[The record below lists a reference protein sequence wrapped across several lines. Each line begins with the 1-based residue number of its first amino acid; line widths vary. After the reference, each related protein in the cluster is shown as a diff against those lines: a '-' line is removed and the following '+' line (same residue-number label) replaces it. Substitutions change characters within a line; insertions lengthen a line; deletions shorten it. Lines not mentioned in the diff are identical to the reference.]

1 MAEQRLGIGVVGA
14 GRWAGLAHLPG
25 WARDER
31 CRIVGICDSEPGKAA
46 AAAERFGAQV
56 VTEDYRDLLARDD
69 IDIIDVVT
77 RDSDHF
83 PINLAAVEAGKHV
96 LSEKPVA
103 HDHNDVR
110 RIADQA
116 RSKGLKTKVGF
127 TFRYS
132 PAVRYLKDLLT
143 QGDLGTP
150 FIYNAYEQNSQW
162 LSPMSAW
169 RGRGG
174 TREDRAPASAGV
186 GGAWG
191 GRPPE
196 AAQERATDGPIRVAS
211 LEGYGAP
218 VIDIGHWF
226 MESDLTSVVG
236 VLRNFVPERLIAA
249 TGQMA
254 RTNIDDGDIFIG
266 EFASGAICSVQSSFV
281 TVGNYPGI
289 EVRVYGSEGAAV
301 ARLIEEFGVC
311 ETLKLAKPDDV
322 EFRDTEVPARYY
334 PPGGSP
340 RESWRTLYYANL
352 TANFASEVLGE
363 IEGNEGNFDDG
374 LWVQEVINAVEISHH
389 ERRWVG
395 LPLDSAALGGATPP
409 DPPGQPR

>member
-1 MAEQRLGIGVVGA
+1 MAAGQRLGVGVVGA

-31 CRIVGICDSEPGKAA
+31 CRIVGVCDLDPERAA
-46 AAAERFGAQV
+46 AAAGRYGAEV
-56 VTEDYRDLLARDD
+56 ATGDYRELLDRAD

-77 RDSDHF
+77 RDTDHF
-83 PINLAAVEAGKHV
+83 PINRAAIEAGKHV

-103 HDHNDVR
+103 HDFRDVR
-110 RIADQA
+110 QVAELA
-116 RSKGLKTKVGF
+116 RSKGLKTKVGL

-132 PAVRYLKDLLT
+132 PAVRYLKDLISR
-143 QGDLGTP
+143 GDLGTP

-162 LSPMSAW
+162 LNPRSAL
-169 RGRGG
+169 RSR
-174 TREDRAPASAGV
+174 
-186 GGAWG
+186 
-191 GRPPE
+191 
-196 AAQERATDGPIRVAS
+196 ERANDGPIRVAS

-226 MESDLTSVVG
+226 MASDLTAVVG
-236 VLRNFVPERLIAA
+236 VLRNFIPERLIEA

-289 EVRVYGSEGAAV
+289 EVRVYGSEGAGI
-301 ARLIEEFGVC
+301 ARLVEESGIC

-322 EFRDTEVPARYY
+322 EFREVEVPARYY

-389 ERRWVG
+389 ERRWVS
-395 LPLDSAALGGATPP
+395 LPLDAPLGPAES
-409 DPPGQPR
+409 QAR

>member
-1 MAEQRLGIGVVGA
+1 MTAGHRLGIGVVGA

-31 CRIVGICDSEPGKAA
+31 CRIVGICDREPQRAA
-46 AAAERFGAQV
+46 AAADQYGAAV
-56 VTEDYRDLLARDD
+56 VTGDYRVLLDRED
-69 IDIIDVVT
+69 IDVIDVVT
-77 RDSDHF
+77 RDSEHY
-83 PINLAAVEAGKHV
+83 PVNLAAVEAGKHV

-103 HDHNDVR
+103 HDHHDVR
-110 RIADQA
+110 RIAELA
-116 RSKGLKTKVGF
+116 RAKGLKTKVGF

-132 PAVRYLKDLLT
+132 PAVRYLKDMLAR
-143 QGDLGTP
+143 GDLGTP
-150 FIYNAYEQNSQW
+150 YIYNAYEQNSQW
-162 LSPMSAW
+162 LSPRSPL
-169 RGRGG
+169 R
-174 TREDRAPASAGV
+174 S
-186 GGAWG
+186 
-191 GRPPE
+191 
-196 AAQERATDGPIRVAS
+196 QERVTSGRIQVAS

-226 MESDLTSVVG
+226 VESDLTAVVG

-249 TGQMA
+249 TGAMA

-289 EVRVYGSEGAAV
+289 EVRVYGSEGAAI
-301 ARLIEEFGVC
+301 ARLVEESGIC
-311 ETLKLAKPDDV
+311 ETLKMARPDDV
-322 EFRDTEVPARYY
+322 EFREVEVPARYY

-363 IEGNEGNFDDG
+363 LDGNEGNFDDG
-374 LWVQEVINAVEISHH
+374 LRVQEVINAVEISHH
-389 ERRWVG
+389 ERRWVS
-395 LPLDSAALGGATPP
+395 LPLDGEGGAA
-409 DPPGQPR
+409 R

>member
-1 MAEQRLGIGVVGA
+1 MTAGNQLGIGVVGA

-31 CRIVGICDSEPGKAA
+31 CRIVGVCDREPDRAA
-46 AAAERFGAQV
+46 AAADQYGAAV
-56 VTEDYRDLLARDD
+56 VSTDYRVLLDRDD

-77 RDSDHF
+77 RDSEHLAV
-83 PINLAAVEAGKHV
+83 NLAAMQAGKHV

-103 HDHNDVR
+103 HDHHDVR
-110 RIADQA
+110 RIAALA
-116 RSKGLKTKVGF
+116 RASGLKTKVGF

-132 PAVRYLKDLLT
+132 PAVRYLKDMLT
-143 QGDLGTP
+143 RGDLGVP
-150 FIYNAYEQNSQW
+150 YIYNAYEQNSQW
-162 LSPMSAW
+162 LSPQSPLRSAPPS
-169 RGRGG
+169 RAERVSSGRI
-174 TREDRAPASAGV
+174 
-186 GGAWG
+186 
-191 GRPPE
+191 
-196 AAQERATDGPIRVAS
+196 QVAS

-226 MESDLTSVVG
+226 MESDLTAVVG
-236 VLRNFVPERLIAA
+236 ILRNFVPERMIAA
-249 TGQMA
+249 TGAMA

-289 EVRVYGSEGAAV
+289 EVRVYGSEGAAI
-301 ARLIEEFGVC
+301 ARLVEESGIC
-311 ETLKLAKPDDV
+311 EILKMARPDDV
-322 EFRDTEVPARYY
+322 EFREVEVPARYY

-363 IEGNEGNFDDG
+363 IDGNGGNFDDG
-374 LWVQEVINAVEISHH
+374 LRVQEVINAVEISHH
-389 ERRWVG
+389 ERRWVS
-395 LPLDSAALGGATPP
+395 LPLDGEDGAGAGGFA
-409 DPPGQPR
+409 R

>member
-1 MAEQRLGIGVVGA
+1 MAGQRLGIGVVGA
-14 GRWAGLAHLPG
+14 GRWASLAHLPG

-31 CRIVGICDSEPGKAA
+31 CRIVGVCDRDPERAA
-46 AAAERFGAQV
+46 AAAGRYGAA
-56 VTEDYRDLLARDD
+56 VTTGDYRVLLDRDD

-77 RDSDHF
+77 RDGEHY
-83 PINLAAVEAGKHV
+83 PINRAAVEAGKHV

-103 HDHNDVR
+103 HDHHDVR
-110 RIADQA
+110 QIAELA
-116 RSKGLKTKVGF
+116 RAKGLKTKVGF

-132 PAVRYLKDLLT
+132 PAVRYLKDLIT
-143 QGDLGTP
+143 RGDLGTP

-162 LSPMSAW
+162 LSPQSAL
-169 RGRGG
+169 R
-174 TREDRAPASAGV
+174 S
-186 GGAWG
+186 
-191 GRPPE
+191 
-196 AAQERATDGPIRVAS
+196 QERATDGPIKVAS

-226 MESDLTSVVG
+226 MESDLTAVVG
-236 VLRNFVPERLIAA
+236 VLRNFVPERMIAA
-249 TGQMA
+249 TGAMA

-301 ARLIEEFGVC
+301 ARLIEEFGIC
-311 ETLKLAKPDDV
+311 ETLTMARPDDV
-322 EFRDTEVPARYY
+322 EFREVEIPAAYY

-352 TANFASEVLGE
+352 TASFASEVLGE
-363 IEGNEGNFDDG
+363 AEGNEGNFDDG

-389 ERRWVG
+389 ERRWVS
-395 LPLDSAALGGATPP
+395 LPLEARGGGVTA
-409 DPPGQPR
+409 R

>member
-1 MAEQRLGIGVVGA
+1 MAGQRLGVGVVGA

-31 CRIVGICDSEPGKAA
+31 CHIVGVCDLEPGPAS
-46 AAAERFGAQV
+46 AAAERYGAEIATQ
-56 VTEDYRDLLARDD
+56 DYRVLLDRDD

-77 RDSDHF
+77 RDGEHF
-83 PINLAAVEAGKHV
+83 GINRAAIEAGKHV

-103 HDHNDVR
+103 HDHHDVR
-110 RIADQA
+110 QVAELA

-132 PAVRYLKDLLT
+132 PAVRYLKDLIAH
-143 QGDLGTP
+143 GDLGTP

-162 LSPMSAW
+162 LSPLSPL
-169 RGRGG
+169 R
-174 TREDRAPASAGV
+174 S
-186 GGAWG
+186 
-191 GRPPE
+191 
-196 AAQERATDGPIRVAS
+196 QERATDGPIKVAA

-218 VIDIGHWF
+218 VIDIGHWL

-236 VLRNFVPERLIAA
+236 VLRNFVPERMIAA

-289 EVRVYGSEGAAV
+289 EVRVYGSEGAAI
-301 ARLIEEFGVC
+301 ARLVEEFGIC
-311 ETLKLAKPDDV
+311 ETLKMARPDDV
-322 EFRDTEVPARYY
+322 EFTGVEVPERYY

-374 LWVQEVINAVEISHH
+374 LWVQEVINAVEISHR
-389 ERRWVG
+389 ERRWVN
-395 LPLDSAALGGATPP
+395 LPLDSKG
-409 DPPGQPR
+409 

>member
-1 MAEQRLGIGVVGA
+1 MTAGNPLGIGVVGA
-14 GRWAGLAHLPG
+14 GRWANLAHLPG

-31 CRIVGICDSEPGKAA
+31 CRIVGVCDREPERAA
-46 AAAERFGAQV
+46 AAGDQYGAAV
-56 VTEDYRDLLARDD
+56 VTTDYRELLGRDD

-77 RDSDHF
+77 RDGEHF
-83 PINLAAVEAGKHV
+83 GVNLAAVAAGKHV

-103 HDHNDVR
+103 HDHHDVR
-110 RIADQA
+110 RIAGLA
-116 RSKGLKTKVGF
+116 RAQGLKTKVGF

-143 QGDLGTP
+143 RGDLGTP
-150 FIYNAYEQNSQW
+150 YIYNAYEQNSQW
-162 LSPMSAW
+162 LSPQSAL
-169 RGRGG
+169 RNADRVNSGRI
-174 TREDRAPASAGV
+174 
-186 GGAWG
+186 
-191 GRPPE
+191 
-196 AAQERATDGPIRVAS
+196 QVAS

-226 MESDLTSVVG
+226 MESDLTAVVG
-236 VLRNFVPERLIAA
+236 ILRNFVPERLIAA
-249 TGQMA
+249 TGAMA

-289 EVRVYGSEGAAV
+289 EVRVYGSEGAAI
-301 ARLIEEFGVC
+301 ARLVEESGRC

-322 EFRDTEVPARYY
+322 EFREVEVPVRYY

-363 IEGNEGNFDDG
+363 LDGNEGNFDDG
-374 LWVQEVINAVEISHH
+374 LRVQEVINAVEISHH
-389 ERRWVG
+389 ERRWVS
-395 LPLDSAALGGATPP
+395 LPLDGEGDAA
-409 DPPGQPR
+409 R